1 VSATHGASRACAIL
15 QPGPLR
21 RDRALAKAR
30 MPAHPLGTEEFR
42 VSIRSAL
49 SDVGRAAA
57 YCVALACFLAP
68 SAVLAQGATLAELAM
83 YSGPDR
89 TERLIAGAKREGMV
103 SVYSSLTVDD
113 MKVFGGAF
121 EKKYGI
127 KLQLW
132 RSSSED
138 ILQRAVVEARG
149 GRFEVDA
156 IETSAAEMESL
167 HREKLL
173 AEVKSPHIAD
183 LTPAALRPHREWIG
197 DRLNLITTAYNT
209 NLIKPAALP
218 KTYEDL
224 IDPKWKGK
232 LGIEAD
238 DSIWF
243 GTLIMALGE
252 EKGLKLFRDM
262 VRANGLSLRKGHTLL
277 ANLVVSGEVPFTLTA
292 YQYKAEQL
300 KKSGAPIEW
309 YVIPPGIARFLGTG
323 VMRRAPHPHA
333 AILFLDFMLSD
344 AQRLLLDREF
354 TPTNMKVK
362 PLQNDF
368 KVIDPAQ
375 MLDEGDNWSKL
386 YDQIVVKQGR

>member
-1 VSATHGASRACAIL
+1 VTIGLQRAVSPAC
-15 QPGPLR
+15 
-21 RDRALAKAR
+21 
-30 MPAHPLGTEEFR
+30 
-42 VSIRSAL
+42 
-49 SDVGRAAA
+49 
-57 YCVALACFLAP
+57 P
-68 SAVLAQGATLAELAM
+68 SAVLVVLAFLSGPFATAPARAQGASLAELAT

-149 GRFEVDA
+149 GRFDVDA

-173 AEVKSPHIAD
+173 QEVKSPHIAD
-183 LTPAALRPHREWIG
+183 LSPAALLPHREWIG
-197 DRLNLITTAYNT
+197 DRLNLITSAYNSD
-209 NLIKPAALP
+209 LIKPADLP
-218 KTYEDL
+218 KTYDDL
-224 IDPKWKGK
+224 IDPRWKGK

-243 GTLIMALGE
+243 GALISALGE
-252 EKGLKLFRDM
+252 ERGLELFRQM

-292 YQYKAEQL
+292 YQYKAAQL
-300 KKSGAPIEW
+300 KKIGAPIEW

-323 VMRRAPHPHA
+323 VLRRAPHPHA

-344 AQRLLLDREF
+344 AQKLLLDRDF
-354 TPTNMKVK
+354 MPTNMKVQ
-362 PLQNDF
+362 PLQIPF

-375 MLDEGDNWSKL
+375 MLDEAEKWSKL

>member
-1 VSATHGASRACAIL
+1 ML
-15 QPGPLR
+15 
-21 RDRALAKAR
+21 
-30 MPAHPLGTEEFR
+30 AHPPGAEEFR
-42 VSIRSAL
+42 MPIRIGL
-49 SDVGRAAA
+49 GNIGWAAA
-57 YCVALACFLAP
+57 VFAALACWWVP
-68 SAVLAQGATLAELAM
+68 SAVRAQGTSLAELAM

-89 TERLIAGAKREGMV
+89 TARLIAGAKREGMV

-113 MKVFGGAF
+113 MKVFGSAF

-127 KLQLW
+127 KLQVW

-167 HREKLL
+167 HREQLL
-173 AEVKSPHIAD
+173 QEVKSPHIAD
-183 LTPAALRPHREWIG
+183 LSPAALLPHREWIG

-209 NLIKPAALP
+209 DLIKPAALP
-218 KTYEDL
+218 KSYDDL

-243 GTLIMALGE
+243 GALVTALGE
-252 EKGLKLFRDM
+252 ERGLKLFRDIA
-262 VRANGLSLRKGHTLL
+262 RTNGLSLRKGHTLL

-309 YVIPPGIARFLGTG
+309 YVVPPGIARFLGTG
-323 VMRRAPHPHA
+323 VLRRAPHPNA

-344 AQRLLLDREF
+344 AQRLLLDRDF

-362 PLQNDF
+362 PLTIPF

-375 MLDEGDNWSKL
+375 GLDEADKWSKL